1 METSCV
7 LYSKIKE
14 TTIATNHIFSLFNQ
28 KMKARVLLLNLLVKE
43 RKKKY
48 NKEGDGT
55 RKTKQLKAVPLSL
68 IMAIHVI
75 AA

>member
-1 METSCV
+1 
-7 LYSKIKE
+7 
-14 TTIATNHIFSLFNQ
+14 
-28 KMKARVLLLNLLVKE
+28 MKARVLLLNLLVKE

-55 RKTKQLKAVPLSL
+55 RKTKQLKAAPLSL